1 MFMFYYTKYS
11 YDYNNSFEDY
21 FSEDLINVFYIK
33 GIKISS
39 LHDFKVFSYTFYYEL
54 IKELSNSKFNYKEE
68 IKSQFSKYSSDLPIP
83 KTTSIFQTVQDY
95 VRSFKNI
102 NIKSALQSYMI
113 PLIATKE
120 RIVEMV
126 VDVTKNSSL
135 ENKVGSGV
143 NSMNS
148 ELNSNLSVRSNAT
161 PIHSKE
167 QLSKRIVGEVCQ
179 EQINEKEMEF
189 TQDIALKADTLV
201 ELILNQS
208 NHKVYNIRNFLCYIV
223 EINSQLIK
231 LFPEYEDVPDEVNL
245 RVIIGAR
252 NLYLIALEV
261 YYSIGDL
268 FDTNLNTMM
277 QVFKVRYPFSYNEDV
292 DIPIRQFFKVLI
304 NNILEHK
311 SNFNSEEIL
320 ESSLVILNNEWEN
333 EINKNAKELT
343 YYCKY

>member
-1 MFMFYYTKYS
+1 MFYYTKYS

-33 GIKISS
+33 GIKITS

-135 ENKVGSGV
+135 ENKVGSGG

-161 PIHSKE
+161 PIMKGE

-268 FDTNLNTMM
+268 YDTNLNTMM

-320 ESSLVILNNEWEN
+320 ENSLHILNKEWEN